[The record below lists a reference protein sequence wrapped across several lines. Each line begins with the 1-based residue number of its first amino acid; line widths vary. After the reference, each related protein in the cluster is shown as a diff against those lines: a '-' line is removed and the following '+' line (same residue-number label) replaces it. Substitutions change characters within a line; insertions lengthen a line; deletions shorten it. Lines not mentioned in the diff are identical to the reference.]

1 MLEYVF
7 FNAEPCARF
16 LAYVREMG
24 LEPTLTKGEL
34 ESVVGVEED
43 RVDDAMADALDT
55 FYDAMF
61 ALDQSL
67 HDGASEESCDEYRA
81 AGVVV
86 NLKDGR
92 AVYADIPPDILGKV
106 MQALTL
112 PELSDL
118 VNAIVDAVEHPDP
131 RSLCQRRRD
140 AAAGLTPV

>member
-7 FNAEPCARF
+7 FNAEPCSRF
-16 LAYVREMG
+16 CSFLREIG
-24 LEPTLTKGEL
+24 LESTLTEGEP
-34 ESVVGVEED
+34 EIIVGVEED

-55 FYDAMF
+55 FYDEMF

-67 HDGASEESCDEYRA
+67 HEEASDDSCDQYQA

-92 AVYADIPPDILGKV
+92 AVYADIPPAILAKV
-106 MQALTL
+106 MQALSL

-118 VNAIVDAVEHPDP
+118 VNAIVTAVEHPDP

-140 AAAGLTPV
+140 EVAARA